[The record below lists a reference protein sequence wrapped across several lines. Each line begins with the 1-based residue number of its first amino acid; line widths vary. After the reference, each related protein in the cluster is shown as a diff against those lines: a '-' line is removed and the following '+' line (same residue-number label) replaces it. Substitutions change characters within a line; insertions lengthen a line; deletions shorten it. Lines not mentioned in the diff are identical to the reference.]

1 MLLSGKVRSLM
12 SGFWRF
18 CTFPSIWNYTLHPK
32 LLYFRFYVF
41 LFSEDPNWI
50 FPCTTGEKENLPLQF
65 WSGDDKYLLL
75 QPQGTF
81 PYPIRVLVKVPYGV
95 RSWQWEKCSSTFV
108 TQEPFWSMCLGIV
121 VLQCFSSSFSTLNSI
136 SLPVKWLE
144 QIFICL
150 VARGCLLGCWFL
162 LLSSS
167 YFTVLQRDLL
177 VFRSIYFSFSLQGM
191 YGMFQPA
198 LLREKSQCGTESCS
212 TECVHLQCWFSSQ
225 PAMGTIS
232 RFSLHFGGGV
242 PKICPANVRY
252 RVYVLS

>member
-1 MLLSGKVRSLM
+1 MEKLGLLCQVFGGFARFLASGITL
-12 SGFWRF
+12 
-18 CTFPSIWNYTLHPK
+18 SIQSCSI
-32 LLYFRFYVF
+32 FYVF

-81 PYPIRVLVKVPYGV
+81 PYPIRVLVKVPYRV

-108 TQEPFWSMCLGIV
+108 TQEPFWSMCLVIV
-121 VLQCFSSSFSTLNSI
+121 GLQCFSSSFSTLNSI

-162 LLSSS
+162 LL
-167 YFTVLQRDLL
+167 VL
-177 VFRSIYFSFSLQGM
+177 
-191 YGMFQPA
+191 
-198 LLREKSQCGTESCS
+198 CS
-212 TECVHLQCWFSSQ
+212 TAAWLASFQ
-225 PAMGTIS
+225 
-232 RFSLHFGGGV
+232 
-242 PKICPANVRY
+242 
-252 RVYVLS
+252 VYLF

>member
-1 MLLSGKVRSLM
+1 MEKLGLLCQVFGGFAHFLASGITLSIQSCSILDFTYFYFQKIQIGSSLAPQ
-12 SGFWRF
+12 GKKKI
-18 CTFPSIWNYTLHPK
+18 CHYN
-32 LLYFRFYVF
+32 
-41 LFSEDPNWI
+41 SEAVMIN
-50 FPCTTGEKENLPLQF
+50 N
-65 WSGDDKYLLL
+65 LLL

-144 QIFICL
+144 QICICL